1 MGLLILLE
9 QELVIQLH
17 TSVMLDITWLVI
29 LLEHVNQV
37 EIGQDHHMRPY
48 VKVSK
53 YNYNMYN
60 ILH

>member
-1 MGLLILLE
+1 MGLLVLLE

-17 TSVMLDITWLVI
+17 ISVMVDITWLVI

-37 EIGQDHHMRPY
+37 EIGQDHHPC

-53 YNYNMYN
+53 
-60 ILH
+60 